1 MVCALIDELQS
12 LGLMSRLW
20 NVSLRSPKQMF
31 LWGSGRGV
39 GHVCISYSL
48 TLREIQIIKEVSLSI
63 RKIIKR
69 VNLSRYVLSLWCP
82 PAAPI
87 WWHKVISGRSKV
99 ICGYTYLIPLLF
111 NIEKK
116 RKIKYGRQFLF
127 NFLGYKL
134 FFPKNIIGKYRKP
147 NCSWFL
153 LFIWDIAIN
162 LKQNKN
168 IPWNSSRK

>member
-31 LWGSGRGV
+31 WWGSGRGV

-48 TLREIQIIKEVSLSI
+48 TLREIQIIKEMSLSI

-82 PAAPI
+82 LAAPI

-99 ICGYTYLIPLLF
+99 ICGYLSQSSIVQYWK
-111 NIEKK
+111 EKK
-116 RKIKYGRQFLF
+116 DKIWQTVLF